1 MRIKATAPENTVYV
15 EAWSRTEEVGFLN
28 MLLEEHE
35 GLAVMRTLDRV
46 SGHLKFW
53 VPRSRLDDF
62 RMVLDDF
69 IDRGWMDRYTVF
81 ENWWDL
87 PDALSPQP
95 PNPT

>member
-28 MLLEEHE
+28 MLLEEYE

-53 VPRSRLDDF
+53 VPRSRLADF
-62 RMVLDDF
+62 RVVLDDF

-81 ENWWDL
+81 ENWWDI
-87 PDALSPQP
+87 SE
-95 PNPT
+95 PNPAQSSNPT